1 MNGCAAAEVGRL
13 QTRWAY
19 RYLEHVGFPEKCAG
33 RETAGRERTG
43 YHKEGMGEQP
53 RTSEEAG
60 SRAVAGLGGKGQ
72 DL

>member
-1 MNGCAAAEVGRL
+1 MQQQRWGGCKRDGP
-13 QTRWAY
+13 TGN
-19 RYLEHVGFPEKCAG
+19 LEHVGFPEKRVG
-33 RETAGRERTG
+33 REKAGRERTG